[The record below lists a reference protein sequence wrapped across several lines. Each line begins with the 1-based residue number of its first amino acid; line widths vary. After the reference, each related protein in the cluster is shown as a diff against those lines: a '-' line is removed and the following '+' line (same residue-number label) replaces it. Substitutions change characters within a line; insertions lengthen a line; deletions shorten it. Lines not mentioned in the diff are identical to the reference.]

1 MSFIGDLIGDVFGS
15 ITGSKQAGEAA
26 ERGAATQAAAAGA
39 GAEEQRRQFD
49 KLVELM
55 SPYVQAGTGALGRLA
70 PYEQAG
76 QQAFGQQQSLIGL
89 QGPEAQQQAIEAL
102 QSSPQF
108 QSLIQ
113 QGENAMLQNASATGG
128 LRGGNLQGALAQ
140 FRPQLL
146 NQLINQQYGR
156 LGGIAGAGLGVT
168 GDILSRGQA
177 SAAGQAAFGMASA
190 TNIGNLLANQA
201 SATAGG
207 QVAAGNVNRQT
218 LSDLLGIGKFAA
230 GFPRF

>member
-1 MSFIGDLIGDVFGS
+1 MSFIGDIIGDVFGG
-15 ITGSKQAGEAA
+15 ITGAKQAGEAA

-113 QGENAMLQNASATGG
+113 QSENAILQNASATGG
-128 LRGGNLQGALAQ
+128 LRGGNVQGALAQ
-140 FRPQLL
+140 FRPQML

-168 GDILSRGQA
+168 SDILSRGQA
-177 SAAGQAAFGMASA
+177 SAAGQASAGMASA
-190 TNIGNLLANQA
+190 SNIGNLLANQA
-201 SATAGG
+201 QATAGG

-218 LSDLLGIGKFAA
+218 FGDILGIGKVAA
-230 GFPRF
+230 GFF

>member
-1 MSFIGDLIGDVFGS
+1 LGGLPH
-15 ITGSKQAGEAA
+15 TNRQASKHL
-26 ERGAATQAAAAGA
+26 R
-39 GAEEQRRQFD
+39 
-49 KLVELM
+49 
-55 SPYVQAGTGALGRLA
+55 
-70 PYEQAG
+70 
-76 QQAFGQQQSLIGL
+76 QQQSLIGL

-128 LRGGNLQGALAQ
+128 LRGGNVQGALAQ

-177 SAAGQAAFGMASA
+177 SAAGQAAAGMASA

-218 LSDLLGIGKFAA
+218 FGDLLGIGKGASWFIPKLKVMIWPLIHYKHQSTMREWFRRSTS
-230 GFPRF
+230 GSNLLNLVRL